1 MSSFIKFNVIEIL
14 KYEMPM
20 KLNHIKD
27 PPIVNYFVIGGKG
40 KFYDP
45 IRVSESYERK
55 REDFP
60 QRKRNSREHQGR
72 REKCQGRR
80 EKRMSKVTTQEKVKA
95 E

>member
-1 MSSFIKFNVIEIL
+1 MKRTVAKIIKLNMNKSRKIKNVVLGILITEIL
-14 KYEMPM
+14 KYEKPM

-27 PPIVNYFVIGGKG
+27 PPNSELVGEGGKE

-60 QRKRNSREHQGR
+60 QRKRKSR
-72 REKCQGRR
+72 
-80 EKRMSKVTTQEKVKA
+80 
-95 E
+95 